1 MKKVMYLGLIALGV
15 MISGSV
21 SAQTTDAKVKKEIKK
36 EVKVEE
42 VNGEKVLTI
51 KKMQDG
57 KVVSEEVH
65 RGDEA
70 DKRIAQMEKRE
81 EMRKNKQTHPPKAR
95 KPHAKP
101 MRDKHIEIEKKEV
114 PANTPEK

>member
-15 MISGSV
+15 MLSGNV
-21 SAQTTDAKVKKEIKK
+21 SAQTTDAKVKSEIKK

-51 KKMQDG
+51 KKTQDG

-65 RGDEA
+65 RGAEA
-70 DKRIAQMEKRE
+70 EKRIAQMEKRE
-81 EMRKNKQTHPPKAR
+81 EMRKSGKGKPGPK
-95 KPHAKP
+95 H
-101 MRDKHIEIEKKEV
+101 MHHKHKEIETREV
-114 PANTPEK
+114 PTSPEKQ

>member
-15 MISGSV
+15 MLSGNV
-21 SAQTTDAKVKKEIKK
+21 SAQTTDAKVKSEIKK

-51 KKMQDG
+51 IKTQDG

-65 RGDEA
+65 RGAEA
-70 DKRIAQMEKRE
+70 EKRIAQMEKRE
-81 EMRKNKQTHPPKAR
+81 EMRKNGKG
-95 KPHAKP
+95 KP
-101 MRDKHIEIEKKEV
+101 DQKHMHHKHKEIETREV
-114 PANTPEK
+114 PTSPEKQ